1 MKAWYQNLQSREQLL
16 INIAIIMVL
25 ILVVYTGLIEPVSM
39 EKQRL
44 SLRLDSQ
51 SQLLRKLET
60 MEDEVLRYKAQEGGE
75 AAADGS
81 DQSLLSILDSTSN
94 QFKVRKNISRLTPES
109 EERARLWL
117 EDVDFDS
124 SLSWLIELSQA
135 HNVNVEAISFSRKDT
150 NGVVNASMTL
160 SR

>member
-1 MKAWYQNLQSREQLL
+1 MKAWYQTLHSREQLL
-16 INIAIIMVL
+16 INVAIILVLML
-25 ILVVYTGLIEPVSM
+25 ILFIGLIEPMST

-44 SLRLDSQ
+44 SVRLESQ
-51 SQLLRKLET
+51 SQLLHKLKS
-60 MEDEVLRYKAQEGGE
+60 MEAEVMRYKAHEGSE
-75 AAADGS
+75 TATES
-81 DQSLLSILDSTSN
+81 SEQSLLSILDSSSN
-94 QFKVRKNISRLTPES
+94 QFKVKQNISRLTPES
-109 EERARLWL
+109 EEKARLWL

-135 HNVNVEAISFSRKDT
+135 HNINVEAISFSRKDK